1 MDNPIFKLEK
11 VVQAKGSEPLEDFE
25 GPLDLILYL
34 LSKNK
39 IEIQDI
45 PIALILDQYQAYL
58 EQRQRMDL
66 EVASEFIAMAAHL
79 VYIKTR
85 MLLNLEDE
93 EAQSEMDALIRSL
106 EERQRGDTYA
116 KVKVLTEKL
125 GPMGEFGRDI
135 MTRNPE
141 PMERGKIYEYD
152 QQPGDL
158 IIAMQEVADRRGQ
171 LDAQPD
177 LKPFDEIVR
186 REPYSVEAKA
196 REIFRRLKTGG
207 ITRFLLLF
215 RGSRSRS
222 EIVATFMAVL
232 ELCRSRIIRLASG
245 VNDCT
250 VECDGDMPDDW
261 QGEV

>member
-66 EVASEFIAMAAHL
+66 EVAREFIAMAAHL

-93 EAQSEMDALIRSL
+93 EAQRVGSILHLSEAELMEITHFERGSALISTNNNNVAVEIKCSEL
-106 EERQRGDTYA
+106 EKE
-116 KVKVLTEKL
+116 
-125 GPMGEFGRDI
+125 
-135 MTRNPE
+135 
-141 PMERGKIYEYD
+141 
-152 QQPGDL
+152 L
-158 IIAMQEVADRRGQ
+158 ITTDRRELQ
-171 LDAQPD
+171 EL
-177 LKPFDEIVR
+177 LKR
-186 REPYSVEAKA
+186 NG
-196 REIFRRLKTGG
+196 KT
-207 ITRFLLLF
+207 
-215 RGSRSRS
+215 S
-222 EIVATFMAVL
+222 
-232 ELCRSRIIRLASG
+232 
-245 VNDCT
+245 
-250 VECDGDMPDDW
+250 
-261 QGEV
+261 